1 MRRNSEIS
9 RQLIRASTT
18 TLAMQNPLIKKLD
31 TMKQGTNDAD
41 ALQRTLKR
49 TYKLMQIMYPY

>member
-49 TYKLMQIMYPY
+49 T